1 MSLSSFRSR
10 LIGRRPTRPSVT
22 SWLIE
27 FLPQFFDRA
36 LAWAGS
42 RQLKW
47 IVLLLLLL
55 SVPLIITPLKIWQ
68 QAIVALIL
76 IAIGQIV
83 VRIEYKQSDQT
94 TSEYLHL
101 FLVWVSLVTTL
112 RYLYYRTSYTL
123 NFNTWINGFFCILL
137 YAAELYAILTLI
149 LAYFQTLKIKDR
161 EPIDL
166 SIFPQEQWFKI
177 DVYIPT
183 YNEDVEIVRKTVL
196 GALALDYPADKKR
209 VYVLDDGRAEKYKA
223 RREELRQMCEEL
235 GATMM
240 TRDNNE
246 HAKAGN
252 INTAFKRTEGDLV
265 LILDCDHMPVKRLL
279 MHTVGFFFNP
289 KVAFVQTPHWFYNPD
304 PFERDRKS

>member
-10 LIGRRPTRPSVT
+10 LIGRRPHRPSVT
-22 SWLIE
+22 AWLIE
-27 FLPQFFDRA
+27 LLPQFFDRA

-149 LAYFQTLKIKDR
+149 LAFFQTLKIKDR
-161 EPIDL
+161 QPIDL
-166 SIFPQEQWFKI
+166 SNFPQDKWFKVDI
-177 DVYIPT
+177 YIPT

-196 GALALDYPADKKR
+196 GAIAIDYPADKKR

-235 GATMM
+235 GATMLV
-240 TRDNNE
+240 RDNNE

-252 INTAFKRTEGDLV
+252 INTRFAALAV
-265 LILDCDHMPVKRLL
+265 SWC
-279 MHTVGFFFNP
+279 
-289 KVAFVQTPHWFYNPD
+289 
-304 PFERDRKS
+304 